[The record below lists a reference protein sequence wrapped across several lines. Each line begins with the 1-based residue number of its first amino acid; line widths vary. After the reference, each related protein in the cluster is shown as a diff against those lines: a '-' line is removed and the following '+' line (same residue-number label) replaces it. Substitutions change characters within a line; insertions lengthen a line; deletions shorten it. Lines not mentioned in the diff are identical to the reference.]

1 MSKVMVTGAGG
12 YIGTQLVRDLVKAG
26 HEVTA
31 VDRFFFGFEPISDL
45 VKNKN
50 FKVLQKDI
58 RDLTA
63 AELSNHDAVCDLA
76 CLSNDPAGEI
86 DPELTYQINRDGRI
100 HVAEMAKKAGI
111 KKYILSSSCSVYGQG
126 EDPEL
131 TEKSS
136 TNPISVYAKSTLQ
149 AEEHNL
155 GLSDNNFSVTALR
168 NATVFGLSTRM
179 RFDLVVN
186 LMTLTAFQKGR
197 IIVMGG
203 GLQWRPLV
211 HLSDVSSAFQKVIE
225 SENSKVNGEIFN
237 IGLSNFQIKN
247 LAYLVREEL
256 PFPIEIDT
264 APDDPDK
271 RDYNVVF
278 EKAEK
283 VLGFKAKTSVTEGI
297 KEIYLALKAGKVDT
311 GIKTVT
317 VQWYRNIIEAK
328 KLLDEIVLD
337 GRVI

>member
-1 MSKVMVTGAGG
+1 MVTGAGG

-100 HVAEMAKKAGI
+100 HVAEMAKKAGV

-225 SENSKVNGEIFN
+225 SENSKVNGEVFN

-283 VLGFKAKTSVTEGI
+283 VLGFKAKTSVTDGI

-317 VQWYRNIIEAK
+317 VQWYRNIIQAK

>member
-100 HVAEMAKKAGI
+100 HVAEMAKKAGV

-311 GIKTVT
+311 GIKTIT

>member
-1 MSKVMVTGAGG
+1 MVTGAGG

-58 RDLTA
+58 RDLTV

-100 HVAEMAKKAGI
+100 HVAEMAKKAGV

-283 VLGFKAKTSVTEGI
+283 VLGFNAKTSVTEGI
-297 KEIYLALKAGKVDT
+297 KDIYLALKAGKVDT